1 MPTNAPLQADF
12 LETGSGP
19 AVILLHSSVSGA
31 RMWRRLIGDLQDD
44 FHVRAVNLYGYG
56 GTPAWPAD
64 TPQSLEDQARLVETT
79 LPENA
84 QPVSIVGH
92 SFGASVAMKLAARL
106 RRRVTALVL
115 LETNP
120 FYLLEQ
126 SGRAAAYAEIVDLRN
141 CVKRFGASGEWARAA
156 ERFADYWGG
165 AGTWRGMP
173 EERRDAFAEAM
184 KPNYFEWDA
193 VMEET
198 TPVEEWA
205 RLLPRSTLLVSDP
218 GTVLP
223 VREITALLRRSCPM
237 WTFKEIAGGGHMAPL
252 TRPDLVNPLVV
263 SFLRSRHAAAT
274 ALPISAV

>member
-1 MPTNAPLQADF
+1 MPPHAPVQADF

-31 RMWRRLIGDLQDD
+31 RMWRRLTGDLQDD

-56 GTPAWPAD
+56 GTRAWPAD
-64 TPQSLEDQARLVETT
+64 ARQSLDDQARLVETA
-79 LPENA
+79 LPDDA
-84 QPVSIVGH
+84 QAVSIVGH
-92 SFGASVAMKLAARL
+92 SFGAAVAMKLAARL
-106 RRRVTALVL
+106 RRRVIALVL

-120 FYLLEQ
+120 FYLLRQ
-126 SGRAAAYAEIVDLRN
+126 SGRTAAFAEIMDLRN

-165 AGTWRGMP
+165 AGTWQGMP
-173 EERRDAFAEAM
+173 EERRVAFAEAM

-198 TPVEEWA
+198 TPVEDWA
-205 RLLPRSTLLVSDP
+205 RLLPRSTLVVSDP
-218 GTVLP
+218 GTVPP
-223 VREITALLRRSCPM
+223 VREITALLRRSCPT

-274 ALPISAV
+274 PLPISAA